1 MNVKYFERIV
11 KNFVQSDNGWSQ
23 GLRVLWLL
31 MVYALMALPTT
42 AANRHTPV
50 VAAVEKAL
58 PTVVNIGTEKLVQV
72 QHADPLQ
79 EFRGQAF
86 DEFFR
91 QFFQQ
96 QMQPEYR
103 LSHSLGSGV
112 IIDPLGYILTNF
124 HVIERASKI
133 QVTLADGRAFSATF
147 LAGDPVNDLALI
159 KIEAPTPLVAAEF
172 AADDDTLLGETVIT
186 LGNPFGLGNSVTVGV
201 LSAKDREARYGG
213 KVLYKDILQTDA
225 AVNPGSSGGP
235 LLNLDGQLIGLNVAI
250 YQEAQNIGFAV
261 PIKRMR
267 ELLGHWLDPR
277 LLKKA
282 TLGFEVVPQHGKL
295 VVTQVAPDWKLPQGA
310 INAGDEIV
318 AVNRKPVQTLLDYER
333 ALLPLLP
340 THYVRIG
347 MKRGGATNEVV
358 AQMLALP
365 KPDGAKLALARL
377 GLELKPFAEIKGTAT
392 FARQGI
398 AIASVREGSAA
409 GQAGLVPGLIV
420 ASVNGQ
426 DVATPDDVGA
436 VLSDVRTGDAVT
448 LLVVKLREQQ
458 GFLVAQRAQATLK
471 AD

>member
-1 MNVKYFERIV
+1 MIR
-11 KNFVQSDNGWSQ
+11 FVQSANGWSR
-23 GLRVLWLL
+23 GLRVLWLV
-31 MVYALMALPTT
+31 MVCAALT
-42 AANRHTPV
+42 APAASRRTPV

-58 PTVVNIGTEKLVQV
+58 PTVVNISTEKLVQV

-79 EFRGQAF
+79 QFRGQAF

-96 QMQPEYR
+96 QTQPEYQ
-103 LSHSLGSGV
+103 LKHSLGSGV
-112 IIDPLGYILTNF
+112 VIDPLGYILTNF

-133 QVTLADGRAFSATF
+133 QVTLADGRAFQATF

-159 KIEAPTPLVAAEF
+159 KIEAPAPLAAVEF
-172 AADDDTLLGETVIT
+172 AADDDTLLAETVIA

-261 PIKRMR
+261 PVKRVR
-267 ELLGHWLDPR
+267 ELLAYWLAPR

-282 TLGFEVVPQHGKL
+282 TLGFEVVAQSNRL
-295 VVTQVAPDWKLPQGA
+295 VVAQVAADRKLPQGA
-310 INAGDEIV
+310 LAVGDEIV
-318 AVNRKPVQTLLDYER
+318 AVNRQPVRTLLDYER

-340 THYVRIG
+340 THYARLGAVQ
-347 MKRGGATNEVV
+347 GGRTNELV

-365 KPDGAKLALARL
+365 KPDGVKLASARL
-377 GLELKPFAEIKGTAT
+377 GLELKLFSEIKGSAT

-398 AIASVREGSAA
+398 AIAAVRAGSAA
-409 GQAGLVPGLIV
+409 ELAGLVPGLIV
-420 ASVNGQ
+420 ASLNGQ
-426 DVATPDDVGA
+426 EVATLDDVGA
-436 VLSDVRTGDAVT
+436 ALAEVRAGEPVK

-458 GFLVAQRAQATLK
+458 GFLLAQRAQATVK
-471 AD
+471 AE

>member
-1 MNVKYFERIV
+1 M
-11 KNFVQSDNGWSQ
+11 
-23 GLRVLWLL
+23 
-31 MVYALMALPTT
+31 MVCAALTAP
-42 AANRHTPV
+42 AANRRTPV

-58 PTVVNIGTEKLVQV
+58 PTVVNISTEKLVQV

-79 EFRGQAF
+79 QFRGQAF

-96 QMQPEYR
+96 QTQPEYQ
-103 LSHSLGSGV
+103 LKHSLGSGV
-112 IIDPLGYILTNF
+112 VIDPLGYILTNF
-124 HVIERASKI
+124 HVIERASRI
-133 QVTLADGRAFSATF
+133 QVTLSDGRAFQATL
-147 LAGDPVNDLALI
+147 LAGDPVNDIALI
-159 KIEAPTPLVAAEF
+159 KIEAPAPLAAAEF
-172 AADDDTLLGETVIT
+172 AADEDTLLGETVIV

-201 LSAKDREARYGG
+201 LSAKDREAKYGG

-235 LLNLDGQLIGLNVAI
+235 LVNLDGQLIGLNVAI
-250 YQEAQNIGFAV
+250 HQEAQNIGFAV
-261 PIKRMR
+261 PVKRMR
-267 ELLGHWLDPR
+267 ELLAYWLTPR

-282 TLGFEVVPQHGKL
+282 TLGFEVAAQSNRL
-295 VVTQVAPDWKLPQGA
+295 VVAQVAPDRKLA
-310 INAGDEIV
+310 VAAGDEIT

-347 MKRGGATNEVV
+347 TKRGGATNEVV

-365 KPDGAKLALARL
+365 KPDGAKLARERL

-398 AIASVREGSAA
+398 AIASIRAGSAA
-409 GQAGLVPGLIV
+409 EQAGLVPGLIV

-426 DVATPDDVGA
+426 DVTTLDDMGA
-436 VLSDVRTGDAVT
+436 ALADVRVGEPVK

-458 GFLVAQRAQATLK
+458 GLLLAQRAQATVK
-471 AD
+471 AE